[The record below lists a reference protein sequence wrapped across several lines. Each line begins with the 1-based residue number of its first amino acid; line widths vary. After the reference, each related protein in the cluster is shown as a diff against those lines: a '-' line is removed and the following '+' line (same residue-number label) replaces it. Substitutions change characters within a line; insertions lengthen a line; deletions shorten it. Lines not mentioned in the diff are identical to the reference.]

1 MVLVVLLKK
10 CSNLFVSFSFIKTW
24 AGDWRS
30 YIAEFLGT
38 FVFIFIACGAVL
50 TNAFYA
56 DIGPLGL
63 AFAAGV
69 SYAVSMFMTVHLSG
83 GNLNPAV
90 TLALWLTQK
99 IRGHIAVFYILAQIL
114 ASFAAAQ
121 VLLLIFG
128 QEALD
133 FALGGPEINADIT
146 LRTAVIVE
154 VILTAILIFAY
165 FAAMVDK
172 RGPVS
177 FGPLVIGVT
186 YAVASIFGQLLSG
199 AALNP
204 ARAIG
209 PLISSQAYSSLAVWI
224 IGPLAG
230 SLFALVYDF
239 LFLKKPSKK

>member
-1 MVLVVLLKK
+1 M
-10 CSNLFVSFSFIKTW
+10 SFSFIKTW
-24 AGDWRS
+24 TGDWRS
-30 YIAEFLGT
+30 YVAEFLGT
-38 FVFIFIACGAVL
+38 FVFVFIACGAVL

-56 DIGPLGL
+56 DIGVLGL
-63 AFAAGV
+63 AFAGGIA
-69 SYAVSMFMTVHLSG
+69 YAVSMFMTVHLSG

-114 ASFAAAQ
+114 ASFAVAQ

-128 QEALD
+128 REALN
-133 FALGGPEINADIT
+133 FALGGPQIGADIA
-146 LRTAVIVE
+146 LRTAVVIE

-165 FAAMVDK
+165 FATMVDK

-177 FGPLVIGVT
+177 FGPLAIGVT
-186 YAVASIFGQLLSG
+186 YVACSIFGQLLSG

-209 PLISSQAYSSLAVWI
+209 PLVSSQAYETLAVWI

-230 SLFALVYDF
+230 ALFALVYDF